1 MLYYLHI
8 IKGLKEVKEYM
19 NASQYVNTICKHDS
33 EMVDYLIETFSSEL
47 KKKNKAIINAKF
59 TNTLTVFVTDIKM
72 TKGYLI
78 LNFETANPEEGYI
91 GHIEGVYKVKVPSNL
106 VVQLPKVL
114 LLLLTDLET
123 LEFLVPYKKWF
134 FFVKNVVCRIK
145 VKDSL
150 ITRVNKLNIQYNT
163 GFSGSVQ
170 EEAQKIDIQY
180 FGKRDGV
187 TVKELYEKTKNIP
200 IKLGIDIERDY
211 TISPMNTIQLQISQK
226 EFHIMYSAIIFKD
239 EKDYQ
244 IIYDSMD
251 GSETKKES
259 LNYIK
264 EKFDEDTFNILEA
277 IIQYIK

>member
-1 MLYYLHI
+1 MD
-8 IKGLKEVKEYM
+8 
-19 NASQYVNTICKHDS
+19 ASQYVNTVCKHDS
-33 EMVDYLIETFSSEL
+33 EMVEYLIETFSLEL

-264 EKFDEDTFNILEA
+264 EKFDEDTFNILEE